1 MKIDYTELYKEDGTR
16 ISKAIIEYKDKI
28 YTGIARCHKEDAWS
42 NFFGYRLAE
51 TRAYIKFL
59 KDKLKDKKIEYKA
72 IKNFV
77 KSIESYK
84 TFNNDS
90 DIAKS
95 MYKQLNIKKKELDN
109 LKIKIDL
116 LKKQINKNIEERDE
130 FLTKMSKREK

>member
-1 MKIDYTELYKEDGTR
+1 MKVDYTELRKEDGTR

-28 YTGIARCHKEDAWS
+28 YTGIARCHKEDTWS

-51 TRAYIKFL
+51 TRAYIKIL
-59 KDKLKDKKIEYKA
+59 KDRFKDKKIEYKA
-72 IKNFV
+72 IGNFI

-84 TFNNDS
+84 TFDNKS

-116 LKKQINKNIEERDE
+116 LKKQINKNIEERDR
-130 FLTKMSKREK
+130 FLTKISKK